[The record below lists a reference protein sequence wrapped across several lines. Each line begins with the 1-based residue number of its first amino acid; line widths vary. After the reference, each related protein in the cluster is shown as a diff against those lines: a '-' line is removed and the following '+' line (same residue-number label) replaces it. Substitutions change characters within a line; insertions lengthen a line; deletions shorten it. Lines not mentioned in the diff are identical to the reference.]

1 LYVEFHLRT
10 RGADAWLV
18 SKNSNERFVLGQG
31 LPELGSIFAL
41 WRIER
46 IPGGRIVT
54 GRLLPHLEL
63 ESAEVSSFL
72 KRWKG
77 RHSVRSG
84 PHGWDVLLFEP
95 VERRER
101 WWLHGLLLA
110 MTLISTTVAGAL
122 LAGERPPI
130 EFAAMLYWQGAWL
143 PVPVGLDLSALA
155 AGLPFAVS
163 LVAVLS
169 LHEAGHYVAARRHS
183 ISVSPPFFIPFP
195 PYVSII
201 GTLGAFIRLRSPVM
215 NRDALL
221 DVGVAG
227 PVLSFLASIPLVCW
241 GLLNSQVLSGGAS
254 PPGPYLIGLSS
265 GGATDYFSL
274 GNSLAMGVVARL
286 LLGFDSAQSVLY
298 LHPVAF
304 AGWLGLF
311 VTALNLLPLSQLDG
325 GHILYAALGRH
336 QRPLAWA
343 FFIVLVPLGL
353 LWAGWWVWA
362 VLVYVIGRGR
372 IRHPAVFDAERGLT
386 PARRAV
392 ALGAAILFA
401 LCFVPV
407 PFAL

>member
-1 LYVEFHLRT
+1 MYAELQLRA

-18 SKNSNERFVLGQG
+18 ISNSNERIVLGQG
-31 LPELGSIFAL
+31 LSDLGSIFAL

-46 IPGGRIVT
+46 VPGGRIIT
-54 GRLLPHLEL
+54 GRLLPDLEL
-63 ESAEVSSFL
+63 DSPDVTGFL
-72 KRWKG
+72 TRWEG
-77 RHSVRSG
+77 RHSVRPG

-95 VERRER
+95 AARRER
-101 WWLHGLLLA
+101 WWLHGLLLVI
-110 MTLISTTVAGAL
+110 TLISTTIAGAL
-122 LAGERPPI
+122 LAGGGPPI
-130 EFAAMLYWQGAWL
+130 AFAALLYWQGAWL
-143 PVPVGLDLSALA
+143 PVPVGLDPWALA
-155 AGLPFAVS
+155 TGLPFGVS
-163 LVAVLS
+163 LVTVLA
-169 LHEAGHYVAARRHS
+169 LHEAGHYVAARWHS
-183 ISVSPPFFIPFP
+183 ISVTPPFFIPFP

-215 NRDALL
+215 SRNALL

-227 PVLSFLASIPLVCW
+227 PILSFLASIPLVCW
-241 GLLNSQVLSGGAS
+241 GLLHSEMIFAGVSLPGA
-254 PPGPYLIGLSS
+254 YLISFSS
-265 GGATDYFSL
+265 GGATDFFSL
-274 GNSLAMGVVARL
+274 GDSLAMGALARL
-286 LLGFDSAQSVLY
+286 LLGFDPARHVLD

-325 GHILYAALGRH
+325 GHILYAALGKH

-343 FFIVLVPLGL
+343 FFIVLIPLGF

-362 VLVYVIGRGR
+362 VLVYTIGRGR

-386 PARRAV
+386 PVRRAV
-392 ALGAAILFA
+392 ALGAAILFV